1 MASEAHGTAS
11 DTALRWVVLSN
22 LLRTAFLAFPLF
34 WCVVAI
40 QFLIEGGS
48 RPDWLEWLF
57 TAAYFWFSFLV
68 PVLVGSMLHQGLTLL
83 FRGRSQGVQRGGC
96 VLLSPIVLVPLV
108 VLGMPEEPLGELA
121 PSIALGL
128 LIYSFLLRL
137 PRST

>member
-1 MASEAHGTAS
+1 
-11 DTALRWVVLSN
+11 VVG
-22 LLRTAFLAFPLF
+22 
-34 WCVVAI
+34 I
-40 QFLIEGGS
+40 QSLIEGGS

-68 PVLVGSMLHQGLTLL
+68 PILVGSMLHQGLTLL
-83 FRGRSQGVQRGGC
+83 FRGGSKGIQRGGC
-96 VLLSPIVLVPLV
+96 VLFSPIVLVPLL
-108 VLGMPEEPLGELA
+108 VLGMPQEPLGELA